1 MTWLIGTPQWFVDIS
16 STANFTWDQ
25 KFHYQAI
32 PLAALAISFVE
43 ALAFL
48 ERRKKG
54 LGQLASIGGLAA
66 ALWCGRIYGPAPW
79 SINYRTGYWPLEASP
94 SQAANEAAVRMIPAG
109 DGVSADYL
117 VVPHLTH
124 RQRIYTFPNPWRNSN
139 YGLEPSD
146 HGDPAGVRWI
156 VMDTSM
162 LNPDDRAL
170 YESIKASGEFRLVS
184 RRGTIEVLERVRPP
198 GGGDQPINAG

>member
-1 MTWLIGTPQWFVDIS
+1 
-16 STANFTWDQ
+16 
-25 KFHYQAI
+25 
-32 PLAALAISFVE
+32 
-43 ALAFL
+43 
-48 ERRKKG
+48 
-54 LGQLASIGGLAA
+54 
-66 ALWCGRIYGPAPW
+66 
-79 SINYRTGYWPLEASP
+79 
-94 SQAANEAAVRMIPAG
+94 MIPAG

-139 YGLEPSD
+139 YGIEPSD

-156 VMDTSM
+156 VMDTSL

-198 GGGDQPINAG
+198 GAGDQPINAG